1 MIRSAVLTAA
11 MLALLVPTVL
21 QGASAPDNSSADS
34 LAMDWSRVPEYRLVP
49 GDELILNFGP
59 PVELGGEPS
68 RPQRV
73 RPDGRISVFPVG
85 DIVAAGRTVRELEGE
100 LVRLL
105 AGELRRPRV
114 TVEVTEVAGNQ
125 VHVLGRVERPGSYN
139 AGPYLTVSQAIAA
152 AGGLKD
158 DASPNNLLV
167 FHRDGAR
174 TAKVMRLRLGDAIR
188 RGRLEA
194 DVPLGRF
201 DIVYVPRSR
210 IGDINVFVRQ
220 FFTDNLGALQFA
232 LIGWELF
239 HLDLVYFIPGSG
251 RP

>member
-1 MIRSAVLTAA
+1 MRSTALIAA
-11 MLALLVPTVL
+11 MLILLVS
-21 QGASAPDNSSADS
+21 GAAANSPVSSSSTADS

-49 GDELILNFGP
+49 GDEMILNFGL
-59 PVELGGEPS
+59 PVDMTTDPA
-68 RPQRV
+68 RRQRI

-85 DIVAAGRTVRELEGE
+85 DVVAAGRTVRELEAE

-114 TVEVTEVAGNQ
+114 TVEVTEVAGNE
-125 VHVLGRVERPGSYN
+125 VHVLGRVQRPGSYK
-139 AGPYLTVSQAIAA
+139 AGPFLTVSQAIAA
-152 AGGLKD
+152 AGGLTD

-174 TAKVMRLRLGDAIR
+174 TAKVVRLRLGDAIS

-194 DVPLGRF
+194 DLPLGRF

-210 IGDINVFVRQ
+210 IGDINVFVKN
-220 FFTDNLGALQFA
+220 FFTNNFGALQFA

-239 HLDLVYFIPGSG
+239 HLDQVYFIPGN
-251 RP
+251 R

>member
-1 MIRSAVLTAA
+1 VIRSALIA
-11 MLALLVPTVL
+11 ALLACVVSDAMAATAVP
-21 QGASAPDNSSADS
+21 SPSNADS

-49 GDELILNFGP
+49 GDEMILNFGL
-59 PVELGGEPS
+59 PVDVANEAT
-68 RPQRV
+68 RPQRI

-114 TVEVTEVAGNQ
+114 TVEVTDVAGNE
-125 VHVLGRVERPGSYN
+125 VHVLGRVERPGSYK
-139 AGPYLTVSQAIAA
+139 AGPFLTVSQAIAA
-152 AGGLKD
+152 AGGFTD
-158 DASPNNLLV
+158 DASPNNLLI

-174 TAKVMRLRLGDAIR
+174 TAKVMRLRLGEAIS

-194 DVPLGRF
+194 DLPLGRF

-210 IGDINVFVRQ
+210 IGDINVFVKN
-220 FFTDNLGALQFA
+220 FFANNLGALQFA
-232 LIGWELF
+232 LLGWELF
-239 HLDLVYFIPGSG
+239 HLDQVYFIPGNN
-251 RP
+251 R